1 LIFITIF
8 STGDFFMKPMI
19 SLLAATSV
27 AMLATV
33 SSAQAQ
39 EVKLGVVMS
48 NTGTYAFVGTPV
60 INAIRMAFDEM
71 QASNYF
77 GATKVSLMIEDNRS
91 NTQEALALLTRMA
104 TRDNAVMVIGPVAT
118 GEAMAAAPVANELK
132 IPIFTTATSPA
143 VLKPGPWVFKVTETA
158 DQYMTLLGEHIAQKR
173 KPKNCFNI
181 TIRDNEGYILQNNV
195 FRDTIKK
202 GGVAIA
208 AEESILSADTDFT
221 ALATKIVTSKADCL
235 FLSTPPEQGAN
246 IILQARQAG
255 MPASTLLVGNTG
267 MGANFV
273 KAGGS
278 AVDGTVFSAESVPT
292 GVNDLAKSFIVNYTK
307 RYNVTPDSWAMVG
320 YSMALI
326 AANAIKTAGPN
337 PTRDKVREAMLATK
351 NLPVVI
357 GRGTWSIADPAT
369 RIPTFGY
376 AVLKIQGGKFV
387 EDK

>member
-1 LIFITIF
+1 MKNLIRVVGA
-8 STGDFFMKPMI
+8 S
-19 SLLAATSV
+19 SLAALVTLSP
-27 AMLATV
+27 AM
-33 SSAQAQ
+33 AQ

-60 INAIRMAFDEM
+60 INAVRMAFDEM

-77 GATKVSLMIEDNRS
+77 GSTKVTLMVEDNRS

-143 VLKPGPWVFKVTETA
+143 VLKPGPWVFKVTETP
-158 DQYMTLLGEHIAQKR
+158 DQYMTMLGDYVAQRR
-173 KPKNCFNI
+173 KPKSCFTV
-181 TIRDNEGYILQNNV
+181 TIRDNEGYITQHNAY
-195 FRDTIKK
+195 RDTVKK

-208 AEESILSADTDFT
+208 AEESILSTDTDFT
-221 ALATKIVTSKADCL
+221 ALATKIATTKADCL

-255 MPASTLLVGNTG
+255 MAANTLLVGNTG
-267 MGANFV
+267 MGSANFL
-273 KAGGS
+273 KAGGT
-278 AVDGTVFSAESVPT
+278 AVEGTVFTAESVPT
-292 GVNDLAKSFIVNYTK
+292 GVNDMARTFIVNYTK
-307 RYNVTPDSWAMVG
+307 RYNVAPDSWAMVG
-320 YSMALI
+320 YSMGLI
-326 AANAIKTAGPN
+326 AGNAIKAAGPN
-337 PTRDKVREAMLATK
+337 PTREKVREAMLATK

-357 GRGTWSIADPAT
+357 GRGTWSITDPVT
-369 RIPTFGY
+369 RIPSFGY
-376 AVLKIQGGKFV
+376 AIMKIQGGKFV

>member
-1 LIFITIF
+1 
-8 STGDFFMKPMI
+8 MKPMI
-19 SLLAATSV
+19 SLLAATSI
-27 AMLATV
+27 ALLTSA
-33 SSAQAQ
+33 SLAQAQ

-77 GATKVSLMIEDNRS
+77 GTTKVSLMIEDNRS

-104 TRDNAVMVIGPVAT
+104 TRDNAIMVIGPVAT

-292 GVNDLAKSFIVNYTK
+292 GVNDLAKNFIVNYTK

>member
-1 LIFITIF
+1 
-8 STGDFFMKPMI
+8 MKPMI

>member
-1 LIFITIF
+1 
-8 STGDFFMKPMI
+8 MKPMI

-77 GATKVSLMIEDNRS
+77 GTTKVSLMIEDNRS

-104 TRDNAVMVIGPVAT
+104 TRDNAIMVIGPVAT

-326 AANAIKTAGPN
+326 VANAIKTAGPN

>member
-1 LIFITIF
+1 
-8 STGDFFMKPMI
+8 MKPMI

-27 AMLATV
+27 ALLTAATPV
-33 SSAQAQ
+33 QAQ

-60 INAIRMAFDEM
+60 INAIRMAFDEL

-77 GATKVSLMIEDNRS
+77 GATKVTLVVEDNRS

-104 TRDNAVMVIGPVAT
+104 TRDNALMVIGPVAT

-158 DQYMTLLGEHIAQKR
+158 DQYMTLLGDHIAQKR

-202 GGVAIA
+202 GGVGIA
-208 AEESILSADTDFT
+208 GEESILSADTDFT
-221 ALATKIVTSKADCL
+221 ALSTKIVTSKADCL

-246 IILQARQAG
+246 IILQAKQAG

-278 AVDGTVFSAESVPT
+278 AVDGTVFSAESVPS
-292 GVNDLAKSFIVNYTK
+292 GVNDLAKTFIVNYTK
-307 RYNVTPDSWAMVG
+307 RYNVAPDSWAMVG
-320 YSMALI
+320 YSMGLI
-326 AANAIKTAGPN
+326 AANAIKAAGPN

>member
-1 LIFITIF
+1 
-8 STGDFFMKPMI
+8 MKPMI

-77 GATKVSLMIEDNRS
+77 GTTKVSLMIEDNRS

-181 TIRDNEGYILQNNV
+181 TIRDNEGYIIQNNV

-221 ALATKIVTSKADCL
+221 ALATKIVSSKADCL

-255 MPASTLLVGNTG
+255 MPANTLLVGNTG

>member
-1 LIFITIF
+1 
-8 STGDFFMKPMI
+8 MKTLSKLSMACG
-19 SLLAATSV
+19 LAI
-27 AMLATV
+27 LATV
-33 SSAQAQ
+33 TPVTAQ

-48 NTGTYAFVGTPV
+48 NTGTFAFVGTPV

-71 QASNYF
+71 QSSNYF
-77 GATKVSLMIEDNRS
+77 GSTKVTLMVEDNRS

-104 TRDNAVMVIGPVAT
+104 TRDNAVMVIGPVST

-158 DQYMTLLGEHIAQKR
+158 DQYMTLLGDHVAQKK
-173 KPKNCFNI
+173 KPKACFNV

-195 FRDTIKK
+195 FRDVIKK

-208 AEESILSADTDFT
+208 AEESILAADTDFT
-221 ALATKIVTSKADCL
+221 ALATKIVNAKADCL

-246 IILQARQAG
+246 IILQSRQAG

-267 MGANFV
+267 MGSANYI

-278 AVDGTVFSAESVPT
+278 AVNGTLFSAESVPS
-292 GVNDLAKSFIVNYTK
+292 GVNDMARTFITNYTK
-307 RYNVTPDSWAMVG
+307 RFNVAPDSWAMVG
-320 YSMALI
+320 YSMGLI
-326 AANAIKTAGPN
+326 AGTAIKAAGPN
-337 PTRDKVREAMLATK
+337 PTREKVREAMRATK

-357 GRGTWSIADPAT
+357 GRGTWSITDPAT
-369 RIPTFGY
+369 RIPSFGY
-376 AVLKIQGGKFV
+376 AVMKIQDGKFV

>member
-1 LIFITIF
+1 
-8 STGDFFMKPMI
+8 MKPMI

-77 GATKVSLMIEDNRS
+77 GTTKVSLMIEDNRS

>member
-1 LIFITIF
+1 
-8 STGDFFMKPMI
+8 MKPMI

-27 AMLATV
+27 ALLTTATSV
-33 SSAQAQ
+33 QAQ

-77 GATKVSLMIEDNRS
+77 GTTKVSLMIEDNRS

-104 TRDNAVMVIGPVAT
+104 TRDNAIMVIGPVAT

-292 GVNDLAKSFIVNYTK
+292 GVNDLAKNFIVNYTK

>member
-1 LIFITIF
+1 
-8 STGDFFMKPMI
+8 MKPMI

-292 GVNDLAKSFIVNYTK
+292 GVNDLAKNFIVNYTK

>member
-1 LIFITIF
+1 
-8 STGDFFMKPMI
+8 MKKDLFKLL
-19 SLLAATSV
+19 SASALAAIV
-27 AMLATV
+27 AA
-33 SSAQAQ
+33 SPAHAQ

-48 NTGTYAFVGTPV
+48 YTGTYAFVGTPV
-60 INAIRMAFDEM
+60 INSIRMAFDEM

-77 GATKVSLMIEDNRS
+77 GATKVTLMVEDNRS

-104 TRDNAVMVIGPVAT
+104 TRDNAIMVIGPVAT

-143 VLKPGPWVFKVTETA
+143 VLKPGPWVFKVTETP
-158 DQYMTLLGEHIAQKR
+158 DQYMGLLGEHVAQRK
-173 KPKNCFNI
+173 KPKSCFDVM
-181 TIRDNEGYILQNNV
+181 IRDNEGYITQHNA
-195 FRDTIKK
+195 FRDNVKK

-208 AEESILSADTDFT
+208 AEESILSTDTDFT
-221 ALATKIVTSKADCL
+221 ALGTKIANAKADCL

-267 MGANFV
+267 MASANYL
-273 KAGGS
+273 KAGGT
-278 AVDGTVFSAESVPT
+278 AVEGTLFSAESVPT
-292 GVNDLAKSFIVNYTK
+292 GVNDMARTFIANYTK
-307 RYNVTPDSWAMVG
+307 RYNVAPDSWAMVG

-326 AANAIKTAGPN
+326 AANAIKSAGPN

-357 GRGTWSIADPAT
+357 GRGTWSITDPAT
-369 RIPTFGY
+369 RIPSFGY
-376 AVLKIQGGKFV
+376 AVMKIQGGKFV

>member
-1 LIFITIF
+1 
-8 STGDFFMKPMI
+8 
-19 SLLAATSV
+19 
-27 AMLATV
+27 
-33 SSAQAQ
+33 
-39 EVKLGVVMS
+39 MS

-60 INAIRMAFDEM
+60 INAIRMAFDEL

-77 GATKVSLMIEDNRS
+77 GATKVSLLIEDNRS

-173 KPKNCFNI
+173 KPKSCFNV

-195 FRDTIKK
+195 FRDSIKK
-202 GGVAIA
+202 GGVGIA
-208 AEESILSADTDFT
+208 GEESILSADTDFT
-221 ALATKIVTSKADCL
+221 ALSTKIVNSKADCL

-246 IILQARQAG
+246 IILQAKQAG

-292 GVNDLAKSFIVNYTK
+292 GVNDLAKAFIANYTK
-307 RYNVTPDSWAMVG
+307 RYNVAPDSWAMVG
-320 YSMALI
+320 YSMGLI

-357 GRGTWSIADPAT
+357 GRGTWSISDPVS

>member
-1 LIFITIF
+1 
-8 STGDFFMKPMI
+8 MKPMI
-19 SLLAATSV
+19 SLLAATSI
-27 AMLATV
+27 ALLTSA
-33 SSAQAQ
+33 SLAQAQ

-77 GATKVSLMIEDNRS
+77 GTTKVSLMIEDNRS

-104 TRDNAVMVIGPVAT
+104 TRDNAIMVIGPVAT

-221 ALATKIVTSKADCL
+221 ALATKIATSKADCL

-292 GVNDLAKSFIVNYTK
+292 GVNDLAKNFIVNYTK

>member
-1 LIFITIF
+1 MKNLIRVVGA
-8 STGDFFMKPMI
+8 S
-19 SLLAATSV
+19 SLAALVTLSP
-27 AMLATV
+27 AM
-33 SSAQAQ
+33 AQ

-60 INAIRMAFDEM
+60 INAVRMAFDEM

-77 GATKVSLMIEDNRS
+77 GSTKVTLMVEDNRS

-143 VLKPGPWVFKVTETA
+143 VLKPGPWVFKVTETP
-158 DQYMTLLGEHIAQKR
+158 DQYMTMLGDYVAQRR
-173 KPKNCFNI
+173 KPKSCFTV
-181 TIRDNEGYILQNNV
+181 TIRDNEGYITQHNAY
-195 FRDTIKK
+195 RDTVKK

-208 AEESILSADTDFT
+208 AEESILSTDTDFT
-221 ALATKIVTSKADCL
+221 ALATKIATTKADCL

-255 MPASTLLVGNTG
+255 MAANTLLVGNTG
-267 MGANFV
+267 MGSANFL
-273 KAGGS
+273 KAGGT
-278 AVDGTVFSAESVPT
+278 AVEGTVFTAESVPT
-292 GVNDLAKSFIVNYTK
+292 GVNDMARTFIVNYTK
-307 RYNVTPDSWAMVG
+307 RYNVAPDSWAMVG
-320 YSMALI
+320 YSMGLI
-326 AANAIKTAGPN
+326 AGNAIKAAGPN
-337 PTRDKVREAMLATK
+337 PTREKVREAMLATK

-357 GRGTWSIADPAT
+357 GRGTWSITDPAT
-369 RIPTFGY
+369 RIPSFGY
-376 AVLKIQGGKFV
+376 AIMKIQGGKFV

>member
-1 LIFITIF
+1 
-8 STGDFFMKPMI
+8 MKPMI

-27 AMLATV
+27 ALLTTATSV
-33 SSAQAQ
+33 QAQ

-104 TRDNAVMVIGPVAT
+104 TRDNAIMVIGPVAT

-292 GVNDLAKSFIVNYTK
+292 GVNDLAKTFIVNYTK

-326 AANAIKTAGPN
+326 AANAIKAAGPN

>member
-1 LIFITIF
+1 MKNLIRVVGA
-8 STGDFFMKPMI
+8 S
-19 SLLAATSV
+19 SLAALVTLSP
-27 AMLATV
+27 AM
-33 SSAQAQ
+33 AQ

-60 INAIRMAFDEM
+60 INAVRMAFDEM

-77 GATKVSLMIEDNRS
+77 GSTKVTLMVEDNRS

-143 VLKPGPWVFKVTETA
+143 VLKPGPWVFKVTETP
-158 DQYMTLLGEHIAQKR
+158 DQYMTMLGDFVAQRR
-173 KPKNCFNI
+173 KPKSCFTV
-181 TIRDNEGYILQNNV
+181 TIRDNEGYITQHNAY
-195 FRDTIKK
+195 RDTVKK

-208 AEESILSADTDFT
+208 AEESILSTDTDFT
-221 ALATKIVTSKADCL
+221 ALATKIATTKADCL

-255 MPASTLLVGNTG
+255 MAANTLLVGNTG
-267 MGANFV
+267 MGSANFL
-273 KAGGS
+273 KAGGT
-278 AVDGTVFSAESVPT
+278 AVEGTVFTAESVPT
-292 GVNDLAKSFIVNYTK
+292 GVNDMARTFIVNYTK
-307 RYNVTPDSWAMVG
+307 RYNVAPDSWAMVG
-320 YSMALI
+320 YSMGLI
-326 AANAIKTAGPN
+326 AGNAIKAAGPN
-337 PTRDKVREAMLATK
+337 PTREKVREAMLATK

-357 GRGTWSIADPAT
+357 GRGTWSITDPVT
-369 RIPTFGY
+369 RIPSFGY
-376 AVLKIQGGKFV
+376 AIMKIQGGKFV